1 MTPNLYDLNS
11 AEGVRQIVAALF
23 QGYNY
28 RLYTEGQTRNQLLDA
43 HRRLTAIKQR
53 LPANAGHAEWMAA
66 IQDELDTAGNDLAW

>member
-11 AEGVRQIVAALF
+11 DAGIRQIVAALF

-43 HRRLTAIKQR
+43 CRQLILVRQR
-53 LPANAGHAEWMAA
+53 LPRSAGYDHWMAA
-66 IQDELDTAGNDLAW
+66 LRAELDQSGGDLA

>member
-28 RLYTEGQTRNQLLDA
+28 RLYIEGQTRTHL
-43 HRRLTAIKQR
+43 RRRQCPENPPTA
-53 LPANAGHAEWMAA
+53 
-66 IQDELDTAGNDLAW
+66 